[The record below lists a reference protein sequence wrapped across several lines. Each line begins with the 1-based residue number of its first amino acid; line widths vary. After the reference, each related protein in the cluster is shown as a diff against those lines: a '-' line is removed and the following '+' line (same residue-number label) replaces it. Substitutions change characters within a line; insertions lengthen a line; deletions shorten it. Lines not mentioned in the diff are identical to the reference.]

1 MYQPAFSGRHE
12 QGGLGR
18 ITLHRAV
25 AVLVKDHRVIAEH
38 PGEQA
43 LRERGMFR
51 HSHRAAAEA
60 ELTGRII
67 ARAGDLID
75 FSAREDFAHGH
86 LIFR

>member
-43 LRERGMFR
+43 LRERGML
-51 HSHRAAAEA
+51 HDGHRRAVESEFA
-60 ELTGRII
+60 GGII

-75 FSAREDFAHGH
+75 ISAREDFTHGH